1 MVGGTVTVHSH
12 FTYYPLRTQNEKAVI
27 NTSAFI
33 GLDPS
38 LIRIG

>member
-1 MVGGTVTVHSH
+1 MVGGTVPVTVH

-27 NTSAFI
+27 NITAFI